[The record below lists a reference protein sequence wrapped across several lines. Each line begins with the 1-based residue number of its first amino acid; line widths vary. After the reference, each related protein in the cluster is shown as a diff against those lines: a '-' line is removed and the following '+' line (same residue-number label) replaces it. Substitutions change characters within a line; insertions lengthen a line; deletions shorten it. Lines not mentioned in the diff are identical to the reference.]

1 MWVNAHINA
10 SDAFVAAWLPGSE
23 GAAIA
28 DVLVANTDGSPRYDF
43 SGRLSF
49 DWPNADLNATDP
61 DLPVTDILF
70 EYGYG
75 LSYAQTEI
83 VGTLNEDAVRQPVT
97 MDRLVLGERRGILGK
112 RLLVTLWIGKSKSTG
127 PVEPPVVAT

>member
-1 MWVNAHINA
+1 MHLTHLLRL
-10 SDAFVAAWLPGSE
+10 LPGSE

-97 MDRLVLGERRGILGK
+97 MDRLVLGTARDPGK

-127 PVEPPVVAT
+127 QWNHPWWQPENSDL